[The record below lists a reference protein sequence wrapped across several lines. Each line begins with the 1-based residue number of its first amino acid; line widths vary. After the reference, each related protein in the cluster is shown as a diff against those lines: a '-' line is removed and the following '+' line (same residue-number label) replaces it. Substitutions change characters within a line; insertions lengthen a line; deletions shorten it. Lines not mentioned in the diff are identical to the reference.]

1 MKITAIDTY
10 IAGNPWKNW
19 LFAKVSTDEG
29 IYGVGEG
36 TLNYF
41 GKTVEAAIHELTPLV
56 IGMDP
61 FQVEIISQR
70 LIRDV
75 YSEGAQ
81 IHMCAVAAIE
91 IACWD
96 IIGKACNQPIY
107 NLWGGRCHEKLRA
120 YANGWYR
127 GPRTPESFRR
137 ESQARRRARLH
148 GAQVRSLRQRLAQRS
163 PATISTLSVDII
175 RAVRDAVGDSVDLLI
190 EGHCRFNV
198 ATAVEFSEAM
208 HQFRP
213 AWFEEPVPHTNIHAM
228 VEVARRSPVPIAT
241 GESLS
246 SKQQFAELLQHDVV
260 SILQPE
266 PLNLGGLF
274 ATRKI
279 ADMVDAHFG
288 MIAPHSAQGPVCSAA
303 CVQLNASIPNF
314 FIHEIFDEFNEPW
327 EKQIVTNPV
336 EVVDGYIEVP
346 ERPGL
351 GIDLNI
357 EEILQAPLPAG
368 ELSAALQARLGAAHP
383 PVRQLTHR
391 PVILGGADPLVRA
404 GRPRPALREEN

>member
-1 MKITAIDTY
+1 MRITAIDTY

-19 LFAKVSTDEG
+19 LFAKVSTDAG
-29 IYGVGEG
+29 LYGVGEG

-41 GKTVEAAIHELTPLV
+41 ARTVETAIHELKPLV
-56 IGMDP
+56 LGMDP
-61 FQVEIISQR
+61 FQVETISQK

-75 YSEGAQ
+75 YTEGAQ

-96 IIGKACNQPIY
+96 IIGKACNQPVY
-107 NLWGGRCHEKLRA
+107 NLMGGRCHEKLRA

-127 GPRTPESFRR
+127 GPRTPSSFAEKARTVAARGYTALKFDPFGDNWRMLPRR
-137 ESQARRRARLH
+137 EFD
-148 GAQVRSLRQRLAQRS
+148 
-163 PATISTLSVDII
+163 LSMDII
-175 RAVRDAVGDSVDLLI
+175 RAVRDAVGDAVDLLI
-190 EGHCRFNV
+190 EGHSRFGV
-198 ATAVEFSEAM
+198 ATAVEVAEAM
-208 HQFRP
+208 HPFRP

-246 SKQQFAELLQHDVV
+246 TKQQFAELLSYDCV

-279 ADMVDAHFG
+279 ADMVDAHYG
-288 MIAPHSAQGPVCSAA
+288 VIAPHSAQGPVCSAA
-303 CVQLNASIPNF
+303 CVQLNASSPNF

-327 EKQIVTNPV
+327 EAEIVTSPV
-336 EVVDGYIEVP
+336 RVVDGYIEISD
-346 ERPGL
+346 RPGL
-351 GIDLNI
+351 GVDLNL
-357 EEILQAPLPAG
+357 EEIAKHPYRHEHYLPLFKPG
-368 ELSAALQARLGAAHP
+368 WEARKSQRHS
-383 PVRQLTHR
+383 V
-391 PVILGGADPLVRA
+391 
-404 GRPRPALREEN
+404 

>member
-1 MKITAIDTY
+1 MRITAIDTY

-29 IYGVGEG
+29 IHGVGEG

-41 GKTVEAAIHELTPLV
+41 AKTIESAIHELKPLV
-56 IGMDP
+56 MGMDP

-75 YSEGAQ
+75 YSEGGQ
-81 IHMCAVAAIE
+81 VHMCAVAAIE
-91 IACWD
+91 IALWD
-96 IIGKACNQPIY
+96 IIGKATNQPIY

-127 GPRTPESFRR
+127 GPRTPASFAEKAKKVADRGYTALKFDPFGSAWR
-137 ESQARRRARLH
+137 
-148 GAQVRSLRQRLAQRS
+148 
-163 PATISTLSVDII
+163 TLSRYDFDLSADII
-175 RAVRDAVGDSVDLLI
+175 RAVRDAVGPTVDLLI
-190 EGHCRFNV
+190 EGHSRFNV
-198 ATAVEFSEAM
+198 STAVEFAEAI

-213 AWFEEPVPHTNIHAM
+213 AWFEEPVPHTNINAM

-246 SKQQFAELLQHDVV
+246 NKQQFAELLKHDVV
-260 SILQPE
+260 NILQPE

-274 ATRKI
+274 NARI
-279 ADMVDAHFG
+279 VAGMADAHYAV
-288 MIAPHSAQGPVCSAA
+288 IAPHSAQGPVCSAA

-327 EKQIVTNPV
+327 EKEIVTHHV
-336 EVVDGYIEVP
+336 EVVNGYIEVP

-351 GIDLNI
+351 GVDLNL
-357 EEILQAPLPAG
+357 EEIRKHPYHQENYLPLFKPGWERRERQAAG
-368 ELSAALQARLGAAHP
+368 
-383 PVRQLTHR
+383 
-391 PVILGGADPLVRA
+391 
-404 GRPRPALREEN
+404 

>member
-1 MKITAIDTY
+1 MGSMRIAKIETF

-19 LFAKVSTDEG
+19 LFTKVLTDEG
-29 IYGVGEG
+29 VYGVGEG

-56 IGMDP
+56 LGMDP
-61 FQVEIISQR
+61 FQVEIMSQR

-75 YSEGAQ
+75 YSDGGQ

-96 IIGKACNQPIY
+96 IIGKATNQPVY
-107 NLWGGRCHEKLRA
+107 NLWGGRCHQKLRA

-127 GPRTPESFRR
+127 GPRTPESFGEKAKIVAGRGYTALKFDPFGSAWR
-137 ESQARRRARLH
+137 
-148 GAQVRSLRQRLAQRS
+148 
-163 PATISTLSVDII
+163 TLSRDDFDLSIDIV
-175 RAVRDAVGDSVDLLI
+175 RAVRDAVGNSVDLLI

-198 ATAVEFSEAM
+198 ATAVEVARRLEPM
-208 HQFRP
+208 RP
-213 AWFEEPVPHTNIHAM
+213 AWFEEPVAHTNTAAM

-241 GESLS
+241 GESFS
-246 SKQQFAELLQHDVV
+246 TKQQFAELLKHEAV

-279 ADMVDAHFG
+279 ADMVDAHYG

-303 CVQLNASIPNF
+303 CVQLNASLPNF

-327 EKQIVTNPV
+327 EKEIEIHPE
-336 EVVDGYIEVP
+336 EVVYGYIEIP

-351 GIDLNI
+351 GIDLNL
-357 EEILQAPLPAG
+357 EEIARHPYRQENYLPLFKPGG
-368 ELSAALQARLGAAHP
+368 ERRFERGGVGLARTLFVGVEDVF
-383 PVRQLTHR
+383 VRFFVER
-391 PVILGGADPLVRA
+391 
-404 GRPRPALREEN
+404 